1 MPVPP
6 AAGDLSAF
14 LLELS
19 PENTALADV
28 IRAATELMPTE
39 LLPEILLYQAT
50 EITPLWQATED
61 LLKKVEI
68 EPPFWAFAWAGGQA
82 TARLLLDR
90 PELVAGRRVLDFA
103 CGGGIA
109 SIAAMKAGAAS
120 VLAVDIDPLAI
131 AATRAN
137 AAANGVVVE
146 TLAADLV
153 GGPLPDCDLL
163 MAGDVCYDA
172 RMTAHILPWLRQV
185 AASGITVL
193 LGDPGRAYVPTS
205 GIELAGEYRVPT
217 TTAIEDRA
225 FRDTKLW
232 RLLAA

>member
-1 MPVPP
+1 MPANP
-6 AAGDLSAF
+6 AAGDLSSY

-28 IRAATELMPTE
+28 IRAVTELKPTD

-61 LLKKVEI
+61 LLRTAEI
-68 EPPFWAFAWAGGQA
+68 EPPYWAFAWAGGQA

-90 PELVAGRRVLDFA
+90 PELVAGRRIVDFA
-103 CGGGIA
+103 CGGGVA
-109 SIAAMKAGAAS
+109 SIAAMKAGATS
-120 VLAVDIDPLAI
+120 VLAVDIDALAV

-146 TLAADLV
+146 TLTADLV
-153 GGPLPDCDLL
+153 GGAMPECDLL

-193 LGDPGRAYVPTS
+193 LGDPGRAYVPSS
-205 GIELAGEYRVPT
+205 GIELMGEYRVPT
-217 TTAIEDRA
+217 TTAIEDKA

-232 RLLAA
+232 RLIAA